1 MPKKRNIPC
10 ESKKILVSFL
20 FSREALMLFIL
31 SIFVLFIY
39 SNTFHV
45 PFIFDD
51 EANILKNPYIRLTK
65 LDWRGVMDAGFK
77 SICHNRPVA
86 NISFALNYYLHQ
98 YNLPGYHLVNIIIHI
113 ITAILLYFFTKL
125 TLEISR
131 NKDSTPEGIKRQ
143 EPWLIAF
150 LTAAVWATN
159 PVQTQAITYI
169 VQRMTSMA
177 AMFFILAMLMYV
189 KGRLVETGKKKWA
202 FFGLSI
208 LSGLLAMGSKEI
220 SATLPFFIFL
230 YEWYFLQDLDKAWF
244 KRKIIPLACVVALFA
259 IVGLVYLGGHPIER
273 ILKGYETRNFTPPQ
287 RVLTEFRVVIFY
299 ISLFLFPH
307 PSRLNLDHYISI
319 SHSLFDPITT
329 FISLITILALIGLAL
344 YLAKKERIISFCI
357 LWFFGNLVIES
368 SVIGLELIFEHR
380 LYLPSMMLSLLLVLL
395 AFRYVKP
402 RWIAIG
408 IIGAIVVLG
417 STWTYQRNTVWQ
429 TALSLWQDC
438 ARKSPEKARPYT
450 NIGIIFGKY
459 NNPDVAIKY
468 FSKALKIDPN
478 SPEACNDMGYAL
490 LRKGKIDEAITYLA
504 KAIKIAPAMPKANN
518 NLGLA
523 LATKGKIGQAIK
535 YFSTAVKLEPLNSE
549 AWNNLGLAQLR
560 TGDIDGAVKSLS
572 NAIKIN
578 PDYAE
583 AHENLGA
590 ALIKQGNL
598 DEAIRQLS
606 NALRIRPN
614 YAEAYNLLGVALIR
628 KKEFTKAIIH
638 FQKAVS
644 IDPQSKKARKNLKA
658 ALSAL
663 TKINNAISEVK
674 KALATDPK
682 NAALY
687 KELGKLYRERGDL
700 DKAISEYKKALSI
713 KPDSIEI
720 LNNLAVIYAAKCD
733 YEKALIE
740 LKRIIELRPSNP
752 DVYYNI
758 ACIYSRQDKVDEAV
772 SWLKKA
778 IDKGFDNWKLIR
790 KDPDLRNIR
799 GTEYYKE
806 LVQRHK

>member
-1 MPKKRNIPC
+1 MVGEKDSHPGSGNKVLHFLNVHEVIVFLGIA
-10 ESKKILVSFL
+10 ILVFL
-20 FSREALMLFIL
+20 
-31 SIFVLFIY
+31 IY

-51 EANILKNPYIRLTK
+51 EPNILNNHFIQVKSLTLESLKN
-65 LDWRGVMDAGFK
+65 AAFK

-86 NISFALNYYLHQ
+86 NISFALNYYLLQ

-143 EPWLIAF
+143 EPWLIALF
-150 LTAAVWATN
+150 TILVWAAN

-177 AMFFILAMLMYV
+177 SMFYILSMLMYV
-189 KGRLVETGKKKWA
+189 KGRMAETGKKKWA

-220 SATLPFFIFL
+220 SATLPVVIFL

-244 KRKIIPLACVVALFA
+244 KRKVIPLACVVALFA

-329 FISLITILALIGLAL
+329 LVSLIIILALIGLAL

-357 LWFFGNLVIES
+357 LWFFGNLIIES
-368 SVIGLELIFEHR
+368 SVIGLELVYEHR

-395 AFRYVKP
+395 AFRYIRPKWVA
-402 RWIAIG
+402 IAI
-408 IIGAIVVLG
+408 ITTFIAMG
-417 STWTYQRNTVWQ
+417 SVWSYQRNKVWQ
-429 TALSLWQDC
+429 SEISIWQDC
-438 ARKSPEKARPYT
+438 VKKSPEKARPYNNLGIILGEGGKQNEAIKYFLKAIEIDPNYGEPYN
-450 NIGIIFGKY
+450 NIGFAMYKMGRI
-459 NNPDVAIKY
+459 DEAIKY
-468 FSKALKIDPN
+468 FSKALKVTPDV
-478 SPEACNDMGYAL
+478 A
-490 LRKGKIDEAITYLA
+490 KIH
-504 KAIKIAPAMPKANN
+504 N

-523 LATKGKIGQAIK
+523 LAKKGLLDKAIK
-535 YFSTAVKLEPLNSE
+535 HFSTAVQIDTLYGDAQNNFGLALYKIGKTDE
-549 AWNNLGLAQLR
+549 AIKHLSKAIKMVPDLPEAYNNLGLALMKKGR
-560 TGDIDGAVKSLS
+560 
-572 NAIKIN
+572 
-578 PDYAE
+578 
-583 AHENLGA
+583 
-590 ALIKQGNL
+590 L
-598 DEAIRQLS
+598 DEAIKQ
-606 NALRIRPN
+606 
-614 YAEAYNLLGVALIR
+614 
-628 KKEFTKAIIH
+628 
-638 FQKAVS
+638 FQKALQINPGYTESRRNLELAVRLKKKVAR
-644 IDPQSKKARKNLKA
+644 IDH
-658 ALSAL
+658 
-663 TKINNAISEVK
+663 AISEL
-674 KALATDPK
+674 KAQLESDPK
-682 NAALY
+682 NFVLY
-687 KELGKLYRERGDL
+687 VKLGDLYRKKRDL
-700 DKAISEYKKALSI
+700 DSALAQYKKALGIRPKSI
-713 KPDSIEI
+713 AA
-720 LNNLAVIYAAKCD
+720 LNNLAMAYASEGN
-733 YEKALIE
+733 YEKALIQLE
-740 LKRIIELRPSNP
+740 KIVELRPDNAAG
-752 DVYYNI
+752 YYNI
-758 ACIYSRQDKVDEAV
+758 ACIYARQNKVDEAV

-778 IDKGFDNWKLIR
+778 IDKGFDNWELIR
-790 KDPDLRNIR
+790 TDPDLRNIR

>member
-1 MPKKRNIPC
+1 MAMVEKRNEHP
-10 ESKKILVSFL
+10 EETRNKILHYLHARKAIILIGLTILVFL
-20 FSREALMLFIL
+20 
-31 SIFVLFIY
+31 IY
-39 SNTFHV
+39 TFHV
-45 PFIFDD
+45 PFVFDD
-51 EANILKNPYIRLTK
+51 KPSILNNYYIQVKNLTLESLKN
-65 LDWRGVMDAGFK
+65 AAFK

-86 NISFALNYYLHQ
+86 NISFALNYYFHQ

-143 EPWLIAF
+143 EPWLIALF
-150 LTAAVWATN
+150 TILVWAAN

-189 KGRLVETGKKKWA
+189 KGRMAETGKKKWA

-244 KRKIIPLACVVALFA
+244 KSKIMPLACVVALFA

-329 FISLITILALIGLAL
+329 FISLIIILALIGLAL

-395 AFRYVKP
+395 AFRYIRPKWVA
-402 RWIAIG
+402 IAI
-408 IIGAIVVLG
+408 ITTFIAMG
-417 STWTYQRNTVWQ
+417 SVWSNQRNKVWQ
-429 TALSLWQDC
+429 SEISIWQDC
-438 ARKSPEKARPYT
+438 VKKSPEKARPY
-450 NIGIIFGKY
+450 
-459 NNPDVAIKY
+459 NNLGFAIYRAGDFDEAIKY
-468 FSKALKIDPN
+468 LS
-478 SPEACNDMGYAL
+478 
-490 LRKGKIDEAITYLA
+490 
-504 KAIKIAPAMPKANN
+504 KAIKIKPDYAKAYN

-523 LATKGKIGQAIK
+523 LARKDKLNKAIK
-535 YFSTAVKLEPLNSE
+535 QFQKALQINPTNGVVQ
-549 AWNNLGLAQLR
+549 NNLGLALYKIGK
-560 TGDIDGAVKSLS
+560 TDE
-572 NAIKIN
+572 AIKHLSKAIKMV
-578 PDYAE
+578 PDLPE
-583 AHENLGA
+583 AYNNLGL
-590 ALIKQGNL
+590 ALMKKGRL
-598 DEAIRQLS
+598 DEAIKQ
-606 NALRIRPN
+606 
-614 YAEAYNLLGVALIR
+614 
-628 KKEFTKAIIH
+628 
-638 FQKAVS
+638 FQKALQINPGYTESRRNLELAVRLKKKVAR
-644 IDPQSKKARKNLKA
+644 IDH
-658 ALSAL
+658 
-663 TKINNAISEVK
+663 AISEL
-674 KALATDPK
+674 KAQLESDPK
-682 NAALY
+682 NFVLY
-687 KELGKLYRERGDL
+687 VKLGDLYRKKRDL
-700 DKAISEYKKALSI
+700 DSALAQYKKALGIRPKSI
-713 KPDSIEI
+713 AA
-720 LNNLAVIYAAKCD
+720 LNNLAMAYASEGN
-733 YEKALIE
+733 YEKALIQLE
-740 LKRIIELRPSNP
+740 KIVELRPDNAAG
-752 DVYYNI
+752 YYNI
-758 ACIYSRQDKVDEAV
+758 ACIYARQNKVAEAV

-778 IDKGFDNWKLIR
+778 IDKGFDNWKLLKTD
-790 KDPDLRNIR
+790 KDMENIR
-799 GTEYYKE
+799 GTKYYKT
-806 LVQRHK
+806 LIPH